1 VTSDVYVF
9 IYIFATEA
17 IMPGTTIRIREETRE
32 ALRELVAETGQKLQD
47 VLAAAVEAYRRQ
59 RLLDESNRAY
69 EALRRDPEAWR
80 EEQEERRAWDQILA
94 DGLEPEERAGPR

>member
-1 VTSDVYVF
+1 
-9 IYIFATEA
+9 
-17 IMPGTTIRIREETRE
+17 MPGTTIRIREETRE

-59 RLLDESNRAY
+59 RLLDESNRAF

-80 EEQEERRAWDQILA
+80 GEQEERVAWDPTLT
-94 DGLEPEERAGPR
+94 DGIEAEERAEPR